1 MERRRWQQRA
11 RKPMWLVQGQMG
23 YFWQITPRVLLEAVT
38 GPDPAAA
45 QRAFMAM
52 MPMKKIDIA
61 KIEAAV
67 RG

>member
-1 MERRRWQQRA
+1 MANKTTICIWYEGGAEEAA
-11 RKPMWLVQGQMG
+11 RFYANIFPDS
-23 YFWQITPRVLLEAVT
+23 VLLNAVT

-52 MPMKKIDIA
+52 MPMKKIYIA
-61 KIEAAV
+61 KIEAAL